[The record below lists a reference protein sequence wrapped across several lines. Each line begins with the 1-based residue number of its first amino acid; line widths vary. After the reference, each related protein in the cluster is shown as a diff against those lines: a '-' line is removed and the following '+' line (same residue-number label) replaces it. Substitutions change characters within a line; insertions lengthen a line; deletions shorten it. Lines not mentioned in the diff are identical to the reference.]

1 MFCCSETVSVIGT
14 NGLVY
19 NLLLQ
24 GLQSVLETT
33 IDTIQFP
40 ITIGL
45 TIVNGKVLSMLCIE
59 FTDM

>member
-45 TIVNGKVLSMLCIE
+45 TNGKVVSMLCIE